1 MQLAEVIY
9 HNQQAML
16 KLPSNFKPIQ
26 KTWYVAQNEQTGQ
39 AMITTCQPEWNDF
52 LQAWQ
57 QLDGTEW
64 DNQVAQHSPPNLS
77 TICLNANSR

>member
-1 MQLAEVIY
+1 MMQLAEVIY

-64 DNQVAQHSPPNLS
+64 DELTRYRYDVERSFDWGDE
-77 TICLNANSR
+77 